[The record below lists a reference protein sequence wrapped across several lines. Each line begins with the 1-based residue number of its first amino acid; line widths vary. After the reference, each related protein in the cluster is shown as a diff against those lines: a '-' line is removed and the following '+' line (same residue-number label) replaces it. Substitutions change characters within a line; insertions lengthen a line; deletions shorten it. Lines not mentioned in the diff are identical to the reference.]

1 MSSQATN
8 ELRAPIVSY
17 LRKSRDAVQPCS
29 TTASYSTL
37 WRKSSTAS

>member
-17 LRKSRDAVQPCS
+17 LRKSRDVVQAVLDDRELLNVMAKIVD
-29 TTASYSTL
+29 AS
-37 WRKSSTAS
+37 